1 MYDKWRPAYVPE
13 LYEDIFAYKSIDK
26 ASHVLE
32 IGIGTGQATLPF
44 LNTGC
49 HLTAVELGDRLAKIA
64 GEKFHEYPEFKIAVM
79 PFQDYRCADNTF
91 DLIYSASAFH
101 WIPEQIGYGKV

>member
-1 MYDKWRPAYVPE
+1 MSVVKGNEWTFNQVAEMYDKWRPAYVPE

-49 HLTAVELGDRLAKIA
+49 HFRLWNWGIVWQRSRVKN
-64 GEKFHEYPEFKIAVM
+64 FTNTLSLRSQLCLFRTIAV
-79 PFQDYRCADNTF
+79 PT
-91 DLIYSASAFH
+91 
-101 WIPEQIGYGKV
+101 IPLT

>member
-1 MYDKWRPAYVPE
+1 MSVVKGNEWTFNQVAEMYDKWRPAYVPE

-49 HLTAVELGDRLAKIA
+49 HLTAVELGIVWQRSRVKNFTNTLSLRSRLCL
-64 GEKFHEYPEFKIAVM
+64 FRTIAV
-79 PFQDYRCADNTF
+79 PT
-91 DLIYSASAFH
+91 
-101 WIPEQIGYGKV
+101 IPLT